1 MADAITKLKDVHKKV
16 KELFKKLEQTSERA
30 HATREVLLHKLAQT
44 LQEHMEIEEKIFYP
58 AFKKATGKRNEQI
71 MYYEAQDEH
80 NHAKMGLAQLQRTNP
95 ATELFAARI
104 KVLREIIEHHVGE
117 EEREIFPAAR
127 NAFSK
132 SDLQSIGSSMDLHL
146 EKIRADPQRATE
158 PHTFSEYLSTG
169 KV

>member
-1 MADAITKLKDVHKKV
+1 MADAITKLKDDHKKV
-16 KELFKKLEQTSERA
+16 KELFKKLEGTSERA
-30 HATREVLLHKLAQT
+30 HATREVLFQELAQT
-44 LQEHMEIEEKIFYP
+44 LQEHMEIEERIFYP
-58 AFKKATGKRNEQI
+58 AFKNATGKRNELI
-71 MYYEAQDEH
+71 LYYEAQDEH

-117 EEREIFPAAR
+117 EEQEIFPTAR
-127 NAFSK
+127 KVFSK
-132 SDLQSIGSSMDLHL
+132 SDFQSIGNSMNLHL
-146 EKIRADPQRATE
+146 EKIRADPERKTE